1 VSQYKI
7 FALLVFVKKDAKCF
21 YIFSTVFVIQ
31 NVRHGGLMGKKL
43 PKYLKEGEVRKLLNA
58 PERNKIR
65 DRLILRI
72 LYRCGLRV
80 SELTS
85 LKIHDIN
92 FEEGMITV
100 RGGKGDKDRIV
111 PIDDDTLDLI
121 QLYKGDADEGVLILS
136 QRGEALSTRQVER
149 IVKKYAKKAGLK
161 KNVYPHM
168 LRHSFAV
175 HSLKSGMNLRSVQKM
190 LGHSSLTT
198 TQIYLDL
205 TGEDLKE
212 DYEKHPLPA

>member
-1 VSQYKI
+1 
-7 FALLVFVKKDAKCF
+7 
-21 YIFSTVFVIQ
+21 
-31 NVRHGGLMGKKL
+31 MGRKL
-43 PKYLKEGEVRKLLNA
+43 PKYLKEDEVRRLLNA
-58 PERNKIR
+58 PPRKKTR

-85 LKIHDIN
+85 LKIEDID
-92 FEEGMITV
+92 FDEQVLTV

-111 PIDDDTLDLI
+111 PVDADTLDLI
-121 QLYKGDADEGVLILS
+121 EFYKAGAEEGYLILS
-136 QRGEALSTRQVER
+136 QRGDQLSSRQIER
-149 IVKKYAKKAGLK
+149 IVKKYADEADIK

-175 HSLKSGMNLRSVQKM
+175 HCLKSGMNLRSVQKM

-205 TGEDLKE
+205 TGEDIKK
-212 DYEKHPLPA
+212 DYEDHPLPA

>member
-1 VSQYKI
+1 MTGVDINI
-7 FALLVFVKKDAKCF
+7 FTLQLVGLPNLFISYRT
-21 YIFSTVFVIQ
+21 YIVIQ
-31 NVRHGGLMGKKL
+31 VVRHGGSMGRKL
-43 PKYLKEGEVRKLLNA
+43 PKYLKEEEVRKLLNA
-58 PERNKIR
+58 PDRQKIR
-65 DRLILRI
+65 DRLILRV

-85 LKIHDIN
+85 LLIEDID
-92 FEEGMITV
+92 FDDGLITI

-111 PIDDDTLDLI
+111 PIDDETLDLI
-121 QLYKGDADEGVLILS
+121 QLYKGDAEEGVLILS
-136 QRGEALSTRQVER
+136 QRGNALSTRQVER
-149 IVKKYAKKAGLK
+149 LVKKYADEADIK

-175 HSLKSGMNLRSVQKM
+175 HCLKSGMNLRSVQKM

-205 TGEDLKE
+205 TGEDVKK
-212 DYEKHPLPA
+212 DYEEHPLPA

>member
-1 VSQYKI
+1 
-7 FALLVFVKKDAKCF
+7 
-21 YIFSTVFVIQ
+21 
-31 NVRHGGLMGKKL
+31 MGKKL
-43 PKYLKEGEVRKLLNA
+43 PKYLQAEEVRKLLNS
-58 PERNKIR
+58 PDRQKTR

-80 SELTS
+80 SELTN
-85 LKIHDIN
+85 LKIEDIN
-92 FEEGMITV
+92 FDEGIITI
-100 RGGKGDKDRIV
+100 RSGKGDKDRIV
-111 PIDDDTLDLI
+111 PIDANTLDLI
-121 QLYKGDADEGVLILS
+121 DFYKAGAEKGYLILS
-136 QRGEALSTRQVER
+136 ERGGSLSTRQVER

-175 HSLKSGMNLRSVQKM
+175 HCLKEGMNLRTVQKM

-205 TGEDLKE
+205 TGEDIKK
-212 DYEKHPLPA
+212 DYENHPLPA

>member
-1 VSQYKI
+1 
-7 FALLVFVKKDAKCF
+7 
-21 YIFSTVFVIQ
+21 
-31 NVRHGGLMGKKL
+31 MGRKL
-43 PKYLKEGEVRKLLNA
+43 PKYLKEDEVRKLLNA
-58 PERNKIR
+58 PEREKTR

-85 LKIHDIN
+85 LKIEDID
-92 FEEGMITV
+92 FDDKMITV
-100 RGGKGDKDRIV
+100 RGGKGDKDRVV
-111 PIDDDTLDLI
+111 PIDDETLDLI
-121 QLYKGDADEGVLILS
+121 QLYKKDADKGVLILS

-149 IVKKYAKKAGLK
+149 IVKKYAKKAGIE

-175 HSLKSGMNLRSVQKM
+175 HSLKAGMNLRSVQKM

-205 TGEDLKE
+205 TGEDVKK
-212 DYEKHPLPA
+212 DYNDHPLPA

>member
-1 VSQYKI
+1 
-7 FALLVFVKKDAKCF
+7 
-21 YIFSTVFVIQ
+21 
-31 NVRHGGLMGKKL
+31 MGRKL
-43 PKYLKEGEVRKLLNA
+43 PKYLKEDKVRKLLNA
-58 PERNKIR
+58 PDRDKLR
-65 DRLILRI
+65 DRIILRI

-85 LKIHDIN
+85 LKIRDIN
-92 FEEGMITV
+92 FSEGMITV

-121 QLYKGDADEGVLILS
+121 QIYIKDREEGVLILS
-136 QRGEALSTRQVER
+136 QRDEPISTRQVER
-149 IVKKYAKKAGLK
+149 IVKKYAKKADIK

-175 HSLKSGMNLRSVQKM
+175 HSLKSGMNLRSVQKI

>member
-1 VSQYKI
+1 M
-7 FALLVFVKKDAKCF
+7 A
-21 YIFSTVFVIQ
+21 
-31 NVRHGGLMGKKL
+31 KKL
-43 PKYLKEGEVRKLLNA
+43 PKYLREDEVRKLLNA
-58 PERNKIR
+58 PERKKTR

-85 LKIHDIN
+85 LKIEDID
-92 FEEGMITV
+92 FDEGMLTV
-100 RGGKGDKDRIV
+100 RGGKGNKDRVI
-111 PIDDDTLDLI
+111 PIDADTLDLI
-121 QLYKGDADEGVLILS
+121 EFYKTGAEKGTLILS
-136 QRGEALSTRQVER
+136 ERGESLSTRQVER
-149 IVKKYAKKAGLK
+149 IVKKYAKKADIK

-175 HSLKSGMNLRSVQKM
+175 HCLKAGMNLRSVQKM

-205 TGEDLKE
+205 TGEDVKR
-212 DYEKHPLPA
+212 DYEEHPLPA

>member
-1 VSQYKI
+1 
-7 FALLVFVKKDAKCF
+7 
-21 YIFSTVFVIQ
+21 
-31 NVRHGGLMGKKL
+31 MGRKL
-43 PKYLKEGEVRKLLNA
+43 PKYLKEDEVRKLLNA
-58 PERNKIR
+58 PDRQKTR

-85 LKIHDIN
+85 LKIEDID
-92 FEEGMITV
+92 FDEGMITV
-100 RGGKGDKDRIV
+100 REGKGDKDRIV
-111 PIDDDTLDLI
+111 PIDNETLDLI
-121 QLYKGDADEGVLILS
+121 QLYKGDAEEGVLILS
-136 QRGEALSTRQVER
+136 QRNEPLSTRQVER
-149 IVKKYAKKAGLK
+149 IVKKYADEAEIN

-175 HSLKSGMNLRSVQKM
+175 HSLKAGMNLRSVQKM

-205 TGEDLKE
+205 TGEDVKK
-212 DYEKHPLPA
+212 DYEEHPLPA

>member
-1 VSQYKI
+1 
-7 FALLVFVKKDAKCF
+7 
-21 YIFSTVFVIQ
+21 
-31 NVRHGGLMGKKL
+31 MGKKL
-43 PKYLKEGEVRKLLNA
+43 PKYLKEDEVRKLLNA
-58 PERNKIR
+58 PERDKIR

-85 LKIHDIN
+85 LKIQDVN
-92 FEEGMITV
+92 FQEGMITV

-121 QLYKGDADEGVLILS
+121 QLYKGDADEGILILS

-149 IVKKYAKKAGLK
+149 IVKKYAKKAEIK

>member
-1 VSQYKI
+1 
-7 FALLVFVKKDAKCF
+7 
-21 YIFSTVFVIQ
+21 
-31 NVRHGGLMGKKL
+31 MGRKL
-43 PKYLKEGEVRKLLNA
+43 PKYLKEKEVRKLLKA
-58 PERNKIR
+58 PEREKIR

-85 LKIHDIN
+85 LKIEDIDFDEN
-92 FEEGMITV
+92 MITV
-100 RGGKGDKDRIV
+100 RGGKGDKDRVV
-111 PIDDDTLDLI
+111 PIDHETLDLI
-121 QLYKGDADEGVLILS
+121 QLYKKDAEKGILILS
-136 QRGEALSTRQVER
+136 QRGQGLSTRQIER
-149 IVKKYAKKAGLK
+149 IVKKYAKKAGID

-175 HSLKSGMNLRSVQKM
+175 HSLKAGMNLRSVQKM

-205 TGEDLKE
+205 TGEDIKK
-212 DYEKHPLPA
+212 DYEEHPLPA

>member
-1 VSQYKI
+1 
-7 FALLVFVKKDAKCF
+7 
-21 YIFSTVFVIQ
+21 
-31 NVRHGGLMGKKL
+31 MGRKL
-43 PKYLKEGEVRKLLNA
+43 PKYLKEDKVRRLLNA
-58 PERNKIR
+58 PNRDKLR
-65 DRLILRI
+65 DRIILRI

-85 LKIHDIN
+85 LKIRDIN
-92 FEEGMITV
+92 FSEGMITV

-121 QLYKGDADEGVLILS
+121 QIYIKDREEGVLILS
-136 QRGEALSTRQVER
+136 QRDEPISTRQVER
-149 IVKKYAKKAGLK
+149 IVKKYAKKADIK

-175 HSLKSGMNLRSVQKM
+175 HSLKSGMNLRSVQKI

>member
-1 VSQYKI
+1 M
-7 FALLVFVKKDAKCF
+7 KKSAKPF
-21 YIFSTVFVIQ
+21 YIFSTVFVIR
-31 NVRHGGLMGKKL
+31 NVRHGGPMGKKL
-43 PKYLKEGEVRKLLNA
+43 PKYLKEDEVRKLLNA
-58 PERNKIR
+58 PKRDKIR

-85 LKIHDIN
+85 LKIQDIN
-92 FEEGMITV
+92 FQEGMITV

-121 QLYKGDADEGVLILS
+121 QLYKGDADEGFLILS
-136 QRGEALSTRQVER
+136 QRGEPLSTRQIER
-149 IVKKYAKKAGLK
+149 IVKKYAKKADIK

-212 DYEKHPLPA
+212 DYKNHPLPA

>member
-1 VSQYKI
+1 
-7 FALLVFVKKDAKCF
+7 
-21 YIFSTVFVIQ
+21 
-31 NVRHGGLMGKKL
+31 MGKKL
-43 PKYLKEGEVRKLLNA
+43 PKYLKEDEVRKLLNA
-58 PERNKIR
+58 PERQKTR

-85 LKIHDIN
+85 LRIEDIDV
-92 FEEGMITV
+92 EEGMITV
-100 RGGKGDKDRIV
+100 RGGKGDKDRVV

-121 QLYKGDADEGVLILS
+121 QLYKDDAEEGVLILS
-136 QRGEALSTRQVER
+136 QRNEPLSTRQVER
-149 IVKKYAKKAGLK
+149 IVKKYADKTDIK

-175 HSLKSGMNLRSVQKM
+175 HCLKSGMNLRSVQKM

-205 TGEDLKE
+205 TGEDVKK
-212 DYEKHPLPA
+212 DYENHPLPA

>member
-1 VSQYKI
+1 
-7 FALLVFVKKDAKCF
+7 
-21 YIFSTVFVIQ
+21 
-31 NVRHGGLMGKKL
+31 MGKKL
-43 PKYLKEGEVRKLLNA
+43 PKYLKEDEVRKLLNA
-58 PERNKIR
+58 PEREKIR

-85 LKIHDIN
+85 LRIEDIG

-111 PIDDDTLDLI
+111 PIDDETLDLI
-121 QLYKGDADEGVLILS
+121 QLYKKDAEEGVLILS

-149 IVKKYAKKAGLK
+149 LVKKYADKTDIK

-175 HSLKSGMNLRSVQKM
+175 HCLKSGMNLRSVQKM

-205 TGEDLKE
+205 TGEDVKR
-212 DYEKHPLPA
+212 DYEEHPLPA

>member
-1 VSQYKI
+1 
-7 FALLVFVKKDAKCF
+7 
-21 YIFSTVFVIQ
+21 
-31 NVRHGGLMGKKL
+31 MGRKL
-43 PKYLKEGEVRKLLNA
+43 PKYLQEDEIRKLLNA
-58 PERNKIR
+58 PPRKKTR

-85 LKIHDIN
+85 LQIEDID
-92 FEEGMITV
+92 FDEEMITV

-111 PIDDDTLDLI
+111 PVDADTLDLI
-121 QLYKGDADEGVLILS
+121 EFYKAGAEEGTLILS

-149 IVKKYAKKAGLK
+149 LVKKYAKKADLK
-161 KNVYPHM
+161 KDVHPHM

-175 HSLKSGMNLRSVQKM
+175 HCLKAGMNLRTVQKM

-205 TGEDLKE
+205 TGEDIKE
-212 DYEKHPLPA
+212 DYEEHPLPA